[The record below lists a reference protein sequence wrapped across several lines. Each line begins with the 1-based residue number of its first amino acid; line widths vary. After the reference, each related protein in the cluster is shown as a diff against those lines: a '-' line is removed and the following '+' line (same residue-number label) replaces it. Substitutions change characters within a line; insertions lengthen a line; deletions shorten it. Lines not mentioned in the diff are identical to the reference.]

1 MLHLLPSTPEDCQ
14 FFWHET
20 DCSVNGNRFVR
31 IKQPISKLRIK
42 IVEPSLLITP
52 VVHEAKLFLG
62 SIGQNYRFSC
72 EYSLIESSQKP
83 PFLQIIRCSL
93 TNTISII
100 L

>member
-31 IKQPISKLRIK
+31 IKQPIYNINKVPLLLQNLKIDTDIKLK
-42 IVEPSLLITP
+42 FDYFHT
-52 VVHEAKLFLG
+52 
-62 SIGQNYRFSC
+62 
-72 EYSLIESSQKP
+72 IE
-83 PFLQIIRCSL
+83 L
-93 TNTISII
+93 T